1 MSDANEHVGPDGI
14 DRRLTVDIP
23 LDFPIDVDGEHIE
36 SLTMRRPKVRD
47 SFKAKRAGGDDFDK
61 GLAIMADLCERPQ
74 EVLLELD
81 EIDLEKL
88 QSQYGR
94 FTGRAM
100 TPGS

>member
-1 MSDANEHVGPDGI
+1 MSDNTNTDI

-23 LDFPIDVDGEHIE
+23 LQFPITVDGQEIT

-47 SFKAKRAGGDDFDK
+47 SFKAKRLPGDDFDK
-61 GLAIMADLCERPQ
+61 GLSIMADLTEQPQ

-81 EIDLEKL
+81 EVDLEAL

-100 TPGS
+100 TES